1 MMNTSTPREEV
12 YSSEKRGRSRTRSP
26 YKNFLVPRSRSLQ
39 SYKIHRRDEPSL
51 GSHIRLRDLTP
62 SRSASSAIVSRPAK
76 IIESDEMNVSF
87 NHAFPVFSNDA
98 SLVSTS
104 TSSMTVDESAADEI
118 PFPIKPIKSQ
128 KIDTAIEK
136 DFEREFKRDTSSVL
150 EQPVRS
156 RSKNART
163 TRHPKIFDI
172 EDRGYIPK
180 VEMLHGSS
188 INGCPAV
195 SVTSSNSIDTEIY
208 QLQELKSQQE
218 LSRDRGDTNIVCS
231 SKNKVDRNSQHT
243 NPKMSDP
250 TESYCSVDLEGS
262 NSFETNS
269 MTGNERKSRWH
280 KLKDYVGNKVT
291 TSLSPTFSTKSPM
304 EEAKNI
310 VSRHLLASGRTGKDD
325 ENDVVGPYDSDFDD
339 EIFWTSDDELYA
351 SNDSFANG
359 KKKGKRVRVGIAS
372 HLMQLHE
379 PSNDLREVDG
389 IYHESHSDSNLGPI
403 NSSKQSL
410 LDKITLKR
418 SSQSFTNLGT
428 KIFPKP
434 RQSDFNMPSFKRN
447 VDEKYANR
455 KKNRLRGRFKVSKEP
470 VSTARITVHIADI
483 IQRQK
488 FILTL
493 CKAFMGYGAPN
504 HRLEEYMRRTAQV
517 LEIDAS
523 FVYFP
528 GVIIVSFGD
537 PSTKI
542 SEIRVIRVSQGFD
555 LSKLDDAQD
564 IYKAVVHDRLGVEEA
579 IHKLDDLLTCR
590 PIFNNFWMII
600 FYGLASAF
608 IIIWFNGSWLDMI
621 PSFAMGC
628 IVGFFQLVIAP
639 KSTLYSSV
647 FEVASSILLSFLG
660 RAIGSIY
667 GGRLF
672 CFSAI
677 VQSGLAMILPGYT
690 ILSGA
695 LEIQSRSIVSGT
707 VRMFY
712 AIVYSLF
719 LGFGIT
725 LGSALYGWIDSNAV
739 TSTTCSADA
748 LPPLWNLLFIPAF
761 TVFATLGVE
770 ARWSQLPIMVI
781 IASAGYAV
789 YYFSARHF
797 SISQFNAALGAFVV
811 GLLSNLY
818 SRFGMPFRKL
828 GYCGSAFTAMYPGII
843 DLVPGSVASR
853 NVLAAGITQLNSA
866 GSATESSGND
876 LIGDSTLTF
885 GITMIEVSIGISV
898 GLFLS
903 AIIVYPFG
911 KKKTGIFTL

>member
-1 MMNTSTPREEV
+1 MTTSGSHMEP
-12 YSSEKRGRSRTRSP
+12 YSSERRGRSRTRSP
-26 YKNFLVPRSRSLQ
+26 SRNILRSHSLQ
-39 SYKIHRRDEPSL
+39 TLNFGRRDASPLVSR
-51 GSHIRLRDLTP
+51 GVVRDLTP
-62 SRSASSAIVSRPAK
+62 SRSSHSAIRSRPIT
-76 IIESDEMNVSF
+76 IIESDEMDNSF
-87 NHAFPVFSNDA
+87 NLAFPVFSNST

-104 TSSMTVDESAADEI
+104 TSNREVDESAANQI
-118 PFPIKPIKSQ
+118 PYPIQPDNSK
-128 KIDTAIEK
+128 KINTAIEQ
-136 DFEREFKRDTSSVL
+136 DFDREFKKDTGSVL
-150 EQPVRS
+150 EQPIKNRS
-156 RSKNART
+156 QKNQIKPNYNT
-163 TRHPKIFDI
+163 TAL
-172 EDRGYIPK
+172 RGD
-180 VEMLHGSS
+180 GSETGPGS
-188 INGCPAV
+188 FIDACPRV
-195 SVTSSNSIDTEIY
+195 SVTPSNATKSETY
-208 QLQELKSQQE
+208 QLQDLRPHSSSPYIDGGTYSSVNIGGQKFLRDSQKQSDAIE
-218 LSRDRGDTNIVCS
+218 SYHTSDLEE
-231 SKNKVDRNSQHT
+231 T
-243 NPKMSDP
+243 NP
-250 TESYCSVDLEGS
+250 
-262 NSFETNS
+262 FETDS
-269 MTGNERKSRWH
+269 TVRNERKSRWNR
-280 KLKDYVGNKVT
+280 LKGYLENKV
-291 TSLSPTFSTKSPM
+291 TSLSPSFKTESPM
-304 EEAKNI
+304 QEAKNI
-310 VSRHLLASGRTGKDD
+310 VNKHLLRSDYAQKDD
-325 ENDVVGPYDSDFDD
+325 EAEDGPYDSDLDE
-339 EIFWTSDDELYA
+339 EIFWTSDDESLG
-351 SNDSFANG
+351 SCDSFNNNNN
-359 KKKGKRVRVGIAS
+359 KGRKRVRAGITS
-372 HLMQLHE
+372 HLMRLHE
-379 PSNDLREVDG
+379 HSNNIQGMSEAGPKRS
-389 IYHESHSDSNLGPI
+389 YSDSKLGQ
-403 NSSKQSL
+403 SKGSKQSL
-410 LDKITLKR
+410 LSMITPKG
-418 SSQSFTNLGT
+418 SSQSFTNLKA
-428 KIFPKP
+428 KISNGFSKNVEP
-434 RQSDFNMPSFKRN
+434 DFNMPSFRRN
-447 VDEKYANR
+447 IDEKNMNRSKRGFRNRFKR
-455 KKNRLRGRFKVSKEP
+455 KKEKISA
-470 VSTARITVHIADI
+470 ARITVHIADI
-483 IQRQK
+483 LQRQK

-504 HRLEEYMRRTAQV
+504 HRLEEYMRRTARV

-537 PSTKI
+537 PSTKT
-542 SEIRVIRVSQGFD
+542 SEVRAIRVSQGFD
-555 LSKLDDAQD
+555 LSKLDDAQE

-579 IHKLDDLLTCR
+579 IQKLDDLLTCR
-590 PIFNNFWMII
+590 PTFNNFWMII

-608 IIIWFNGSWLDMI
+608 IIIWFNGSWLDMV
-621 PSFAMGC
+621 PSFIMGC

-660 RAIGSIY
+660 RAIGSISN
-667 GGRLF
+667 GKIF

-739 TSTTCSADA
+739 TSTTCSATA
-748 LPPLWNLLFIPAF
+748 LSPIWNLLFIPAF
-761 TVFATLGVE
+761 TIFATLGVE
-770 ARWSQLPIMVI
+770 ARWSQLPVMVI

-789 YYFSARHF
+789 YYFSAKHF
-797 SISQFNAALGAFVV
+797 SIAQFNAALGAFVV

-818 SRFGMPFRKL
+818 SRFGMPFRRL

-866 GSATESSGND
+866 GSTTSGSSSD

-903 AIIVYPFG
+903 AIIVYPLG